1 VSQRRPSRTTGAVTP
16 TAPNPAAAVTTTKGA
31 TTSAR
36 AAGRAARA
44 GEVTQLTKQAAQRTA
59 EPAVAAVLAPETL
72 ARTLRAVADEL
83 ERDPDLARRVAAAI
97 RDALTQGEA
106 PLRAVVDEVAAPSEA
121 ADAETGV
128 GKTSTARKARTFKPT
143 LVTGTDPT
151 LGTGVLDPF
160 ALRERLGADGLR
172 QALRELR
179 LGSLRAIIREHR
191 LDPGGKLAGVNDAER
206 LRGVI
211 LDATAR

>member
-1 VSQRRPSRTTGAVTP
+1 MTTTS
-16 TAPNPAAAVTTTKGA
+16 AATKGA
-31 TTSAR
+31 RTAR
-36 AAGRAARA
+36 AAGKTARAAEPA
-44 GEVTQLTKQAAQRTA
+44 QPTVTGQ
-59 EPAVAAVLAPETL
+59 PAVAAVLAPEAL

-97 RDALTQGEA
+97 RDALTQGDA
-106 PLRAVVDEVAAPSEA
+106 PLRAVVDEVAAPAEEPAPDTGNGA
-121 ADAETGV
+121 A
-128 GKTSTARKARTFKPT
+128 KTPSTRKARAFKPT
-143 LVTGTDPT
+143 LVTGTDPA
-151 LGTGVLDPF
+151 LGTGVLDPV

-191 LDPGGKLAGVNDAER
+191 LDAGGKLAGVNDAEK

-211 LDATAR
+211 LDATRR